1 MKNLF
6 CGILIFVGAAVFC
19 GAEGIAEQARRGNE
33 RAEMS
38 YAFGMVVAAD
48 LKDTGLEFD
57 YDSFMRGFRQA
68 MDNEKT
74 RYTLDEAMD
83 MIQTAFTAAQTEIG
97 ERNRALGA
105 AYLEENGKMPG
116 VITTAS
122 GLQFELLSSGS
133 GEKPGPSDIVL
144 VHYRGATIDGMIFDS
159 TYDRYEPLEVPLD
172 RVIMGWSEGL
182 RMMREGDKA
191 RLVVPSGLAYGE
203 RGAGNTIG
211 PHAVLIFDV
220 ELISIVRRTDVP
232 EWDDE

>member
-1 MKNLF
+1 
-6 CGILIFVGAAVFC
+6 
-19 GAEGIAEQARRGNE
+19 
-33 RAEMS
+33 
-38 YAFGMVVAAD
+38 
-48 LKDTGLEFD
+48 
-57 YDSFMRGFRQA
+57 
-68 MDNEKT
+68 
-74 RYTLDEAMD
+74 
-83 MIQTAFTAAQTEIG
+83 
-97 ERNRALGA
+97 
-105 AYLEENGKMPG
+105 
-116 VITTAS
+116 
-122 GLQFELLSSGS
+122 
-133 GEKPGPSDIVL
+133 
-144 VHYRGATIDGMIFDS
+144 MIFDS